1 MFVVEKGKCMKL
13 GDISKVTWEKK
24 IICVCSLSGVD
35 TDQSMREPGVGRE
48 ILVQGRTANFLVSV
62 SKLLEIQRRNFSSS
76 DLMISN
82 DDLIYSDNERG
93 VFSLKE
99 KKVTSMVFSALSFG

>member
-24 IICVCSLSGVD
+24 IICVRSLSGVD
-35 TDQSMREPGVGRE
+35 TDQSMREPGVDRE
-48 ILVQGRTANFLVSV
+48 ILVQRRTANFLVSV

-76 DLMISN
+76 DLMISS
-82 DDLIYSDNERG
+82 DDLIYSDNER
-93 VFSLKE
+93 
-99 KKVTSMVFSALSFG
+99 